1 MDIIQGGISVANN
14 IYEAVPCPFCG
25 NTKVKVDCKKSSN
38 FRYRDGKREDNYNVT
53 TRCNKC
59 HARGP
64 ANTIW
69 LDSYDS
75 RNAIRLLTEQA
86 LNSWNTRFIG

>member
-1 MDIIQGGISVANN
+1 MKNV
-14 IYEAVPCPFCG
+14 YEATSCPFCG

-38 FRYRDGKREDNYNVT
+38 FKYVDGKRLDFYNVT

-69 LDSYDS
+69 LDYHSSFHAVD
-75 RNAIRLLTEQA
+75 LLKDKA
-86 LNSWNTRFIG
+86 LESWNNRV